1 MQSSSQ
7 FPVCCGHV
15 LLSSIHCCL
24 TGRLKNRRISRAG
37 MSAARYAVKLW
48 QSAGA
53 RRGVTMRR
61 SVAAMPALALACL
74 VAPASTLAQ
83 HAYITNEGSS
93 TVSVIST
100 ATNTV
105 TGIPIPVG
113 SLPIG
118 VAVTPDGSRV
128 YVANQGAVEGVG
140 TVSVISTATNTVT
153 GIPIP
158 VGSYPFGLAVTP
170 DGSKVY
176 VTNAVYATGTVSVI
190 STATNTVTGIPISVG
205 RAPVGVAVTPDGSK
219 VYVANRNDG
228 TVSMISKA

>member
-1 MQSSSQ
+1 
-7 FPVCCGHV
+7 
-15 LLSSIHCCL
+15 
-24 TGRLKNRRISRAG
+24 
-37 MSAARYAVKLW
+37 
-48 QSAGA
+48 
-53 RRGVTMRR
+53 MRR

-93 TVSVIST
+93 TVSVIDT

-105 TGIPIPVG
+105 IATIPVG
-113 SLPIG
+113 SHPQG

-158 VGSYPFGLAVTP
+158 VGSYPFGLAVTRTAAKSMSP
-170 DGSKVY
+170 
-176 VTNAVYATGTVSVI
+176 TP
-190 STATNTVTGIPISVG
+190 STPPALS
-205 RAPVGVAVTPDGSK
+205 R
-219 VYVANRNDG
+219 
-228 TVSMISKA
+228 

>member
-1 MQSSSQ
+1 
-7 FPVCCGHV
+7 
-15 LLSSIHCCL
+15 
-24 TGRLKNRRISRAG
+24 
-37 MSAARYAVKLW
+37 
-48 QSAGA
+48 
-53 RRGVTMRR
+53 MRR

-93 TVSVIST
+93 TVSVIDTATNTVIATIPVGSHPQGVAVTPDGSRVYVANEGGLEGVGTVSVIST

-158 VGSYPFGLAVTP
+158 VGSYPFGLAVTRTAAKSMSP
-170 DGSKVY
+170 
-176 VTNAVYATGTVSVI
+176 TP
-190 STATNTVTGIPISVG
+190 STPPALC
-205 RAPVGVAVTPDGSK
+205 R
-219 VYVANRNDG
+219 
-228 TVSMISKA
+228 